1 MSALLDSSVLIAAL
15 IRDEA
20 HHHRC
25 LELLLEREH
34 FIYAH
39 ALLETF
45 ATLTGGRLG
54 NRVDADFAS
63 RLLRETIAPQV
74 QIVEMTVGDILDAT
88 AQARKHGVRGGGIY
102 DYLHLVAARKAKAET
117 LYTLN
122 VSDFEAIWREGDP
135 EVKCP

>member
-20 HHHRC
+20 RHHQC
-25 LELLLEREH
+25 LDLLLEGEH

-63 RLLRETIAPQV
+63 RLLRETIVPQV
-74 QIVEMTVGDILDAT
+74 QIIEMTVGDILDAT
-88 AQARKHGVRGGGIY
+88 AQARQHGVRGGGIY

-122 VSDFEAIWREGDP
+122 VSDFEAIWRKGDP